1 MMRWLLRPLLGGPVA
16 ELRELER
23 QRQADNLD
31 RLQAILDHLRAQN
44 LADRAEYIA
53 HYGVDPDEGDL

>member
-1 MMRWLLRPLLGGPVA
+1 MRWLLRPIFGPGPVA
-16 ELRELER
+16 ELREIER

-44 LADRAEYIA
+44 IADRAEYIA
-53 HYGVDPDEGDL
+53 HYGYDPDEADA